1 MITAS
6 EHAFSRVLG
15 YLRLCGVPMDREV
28 RIAAL
33 RLVEEVVA
41 ESPASDGADGDP
53 DDASGLI
60 EAVMLR
66 FPQRFQLPEPN
77 FPPVF
82 PRIERGSIH
91 YDDAR

>member
-6 EHAFSRVLG
+6 EHALSRVLG
-15 YLRLCGVPMDREV
+15 YLRLCGVPMDRDV

-41 ESPASDGADGDP
+41 ASPVPYGADGDP
-53 DDASGLI
+53 DDESGLI

-66 FPQRFQLPEPN
+66 FPQRFQLPEPS

-91 YDDAR
+91 YDDGR

>member
-6 EHAFSRVLG
+6 EHALSRVLG
-15 YLRLCGVPMDREV
+15 YLRLCGVPMDRDIS
-28 RIAAL
+28 IAAL
-33 RLVEEVVA
+33 RLVEELVA
-41 ESPASDGADGDP
+41 ELPATAVCDDDP
-53 DDASGLI
+53 HDESGLI

-66 FPQRFQLPEPN
+66 LPTRFELPEPN
-77 FPPVF
+77 LPPVF